1 MASLDSMSKDTLAG
15 YLGSTDKKFGE
26 AKLKAKKH
34 IENHPGFVA
43 FSGGKDSMVALHLAL
58 QTDPNIPVCFYDS
71 GVEFPEN
78 IAYIHHIADVYNLNL
93 EIIEAKP
100 SVLDILRKEAYFDHK
115 RMPVELK
122 VSLIDA
128 KITIPSEKAHEKYG
142 KGRIW
147 GLRSEESRGRSML
160 LNSRNGEFLS
170 AKGEYVTAPI
180 WNWSSSQVFAYLSKH
195 NIPENP
201 LYAKMRALG
210 VEEKGLRVGSIID
223 GSNLDYGRV
232 TWLKRGW
239 PEIYDRL
246 RIALPRLEE
255 FR

>member
-1 MASLDSMSKDTLAG
+1 MAALDSMSKEMLSG
-15 YLGSTDKKFGE
+15 YLDSTAQKFEQG
-26 AKLKAKKH
+26 KTKAKKH

-43 FSGGKDSMVALHLAL
+43 FSGGKDSMVSLHLAL

-71 GVEFPEN
+71 GLEFPEN
-78 IAYIHHIADVYNLNL
+78 IEYIHQIANLYNLNL
-93 EIIEAKP
+93 DIIP
-100 SVLDILRKEAYFDHK
+100 SQPTVLDILRKEAFFDHK
-115 RMPVELK
+115 RMPVELN
-122 VSLIDA
+122 VSLIDV
-128 KITIPSEKAHEKYG
+128 KINIPSQKAHEKYG
-142 KGRIW
+142 QGRIW
-147 GLRSEESRGRSML
+147 GLRSEESKGRSML

-170 AKGEYVTAPI
+170 AKGEYITAPI
-180 WNWSSSQVFAYLSKH
+180 WNWSSPQVFAYLDKH
-195 NIPENP
+195 QIPHNP

-210 VEEKGLRVGSIID
+210 VEEKGLRVGTIVD
-223 GSNLDYGRV
+223 GSNLDYGRI